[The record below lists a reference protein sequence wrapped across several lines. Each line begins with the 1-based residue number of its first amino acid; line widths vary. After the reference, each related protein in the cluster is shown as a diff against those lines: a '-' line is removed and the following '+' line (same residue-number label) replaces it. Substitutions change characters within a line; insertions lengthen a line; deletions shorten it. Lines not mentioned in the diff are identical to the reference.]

1 MIICLEDRESIDENA
16 FVSNYENFKITINDG
31 RIYLYKKVSFDFNSD
46 NFTYMR
52 IHEHLGKTVFDFCVI
67 GKDELTFKDM
77 IDVYYGEGC
86 TYNIYKVSNIDFT
99 NLDVTYS
106 Y

>member
-1 MIICLEDRESIDENA
+1 MIICLEDRESIDENT
-16 FVSNYENFKITINDG
+16 FVSNYANFKITINDG
-31 RIYLYKKVSFDFNSD
+31 RIYLYKQVSFDFNSD

-52 IHEHLGKTVFDFCVI
+52 IREHHGKTVLDFCVI
-67 GKDELTFKDM
+67 GKDKLTFKNM
-77 IDVYYGEGC
+77 IEVYYGEEC
-86 TYNIYKVSNIDFT
+86 TYNIYKVSKIDFT